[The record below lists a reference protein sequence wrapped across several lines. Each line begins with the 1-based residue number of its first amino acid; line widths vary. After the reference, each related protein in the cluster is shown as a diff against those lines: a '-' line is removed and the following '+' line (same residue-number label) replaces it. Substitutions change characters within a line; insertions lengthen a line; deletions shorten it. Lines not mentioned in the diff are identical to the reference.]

1 MAYRTPKRRGI
12 YCIETGGWYG
22 DDDRTS
28 VRPLLQLLEDLY
40 GAPYIHRDAATK
52 EELFHY
58 LTKWKDF
65 DPRHYHYPILYLG
78 FHGSAGGY
86 VRLEKVDGEEDWVN
100 HEDLTARLG
109 SSCTNRLVHFGSC
122 GSLTGVDWSGFLQ
135 QTGASAVS
143 GYDEAVDFAESAA
156 FELIYLADLQYHG
169 YKSLTSTVASTVHSN
184 MTDEGSAYYGL
195 SSHLG
200 FVMHVGE

>member
-1 MAYRTPKRRGI
+1 MASGTPKRRGI

-28 VRPLLQLLEDLY
+28 VRPLLQLLENLY
-40 GAPYIHRDAATK
+40 GAPYVHRDAATK

-58 LTKWKDF
+58 LTKWKGF
-65 DPRHYHYPILYLG
+65 DLKHDHYPILYLG
-78 FHGSAGGY
+78 FHGSKGGNI
-86 VRLEKVDGEEDWVN
+86 RLENMVGEEDWVDHN
-100 HEDLTARLG
+100 DLKDLLG
-109 SSCTNRLVHFGSC
+109 PSCTNRLIHFGSC
-122 GSLTGVDWSGFLQ
+122 GSLTGVDWGGFLE

-156 FELIYLADLQYHG
+156 FELLYLADLQYYHR
-169 YKSLTSTVASTVHSN
+169 KPLTSKVASTVHSN
-184 MTDEGSAYYGL
+184 MTKKGHPYRGL